1 MSEREPALNINH
13 VAPDRPIPIRCSLC
27 ERRGRTCTVLKT
39 SQRCLACVE
48 DEAVCSFTAPS
59 IGEWDKLNRAEKK
72 VKEELA
78 VVATWL
84 KSEVSNLQLQLAQI
98 AAARLLQTLDGENR
112 VDTRA
117 KEASAQLLQEESTA
131 YELMVTML
139 GRRARLR
146 KQQKFLEVRG
156 KEMLRRGLA
165 VLDEE
170 DAMDWEENGEQE
182 EDEEAE
188 MDQVEE
194 NNTKSLGDTK
204 LENDPA
210 EPEENMGALG
220 EAFSSDNIPPAFLD
234 EMEPSRQDREEFLKL
249 RLTQLSKLLQLEE
262 EEANLPVRFSRMI
275 RLGLHSLEELDR
287 IEEGER
293 EAEIREN

>member
-1 MSEREPALNINH
+1 M
-13 VAPDRPIPIRCSLC
+13 
-27 ERRGRTCTVLKT
+27 LKT
-39 SQRCLACVE
+39 SQRCLACVD

-59 IGEWDKLNRAEKK
+59 TGEWDKLNRAEKK

-98 AAARLLQTLDGENR
+98 AAARLPQNLDGETR
-112 VDTRA
+112 VDTRVDTKA
-117 KEASAQLLQEESTA
+117 KEASAQLLQEERTA
-131 YELMVTML
+131 CELMITML
-139 GRRARLR
+139 GRQARLR

-156 KEMLRRGLA
+156 TEMLRRGLA

-194 NNTKSLGDTK
+194 NNTESLGDTK

-210 EPEENMGALG
+210 EPEENMKAL
-220 EAFSSDNIPPAFLD
+220 EVAFSSNNIPTAVLN
-234 EMEPSRQDREEFLKL
+234 EIESSRQNREEFLKL
-249 RLTQLSKLLQLEE
+249 RLTQLSKILQLEE
-262 EEANLPVRFSRMI
+262 EEANLPVRFGRMT

-287 IEEGER
+287 IER
-293 EAEIREN
+293 EAEIRENSVLHP